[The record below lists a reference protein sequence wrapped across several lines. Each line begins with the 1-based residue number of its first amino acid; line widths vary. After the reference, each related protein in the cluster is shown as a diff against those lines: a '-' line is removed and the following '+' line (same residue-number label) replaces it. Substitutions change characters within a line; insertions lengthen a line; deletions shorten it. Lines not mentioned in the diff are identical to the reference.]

1 MKTKLYCTFLGS
13 FMFFVSASSQQD
25 PEIKPLFIRVY
36 NGQGVKISKG
46 RLLSINE
53 EGLVLQRG
61 RNTDTIATADIAR
74 IKTKR
79 ALGRAMGIGAIL
91 GGTAGAIA
99 GANSGSSLDNLFT
112 DFGASES
119 TNFDTAGLFSFG
131 LIGAAIGTGAGAL
144 SGVFNKPNA
153 FEIQGQ
159 ESQLLNFK
167 AAVQK
172 GDR

>member
-1 MKTKLYCTFLGS
+1 MLLGS
-13 FMFFVSASSQQD
+13 FFFFVSANSQEFQ
-25 PEIKPLFIRVY
+25 EIKPLFIRVY
-36 NGQGVKISKG
+36 NGQGIKIYKG
-46 RLLSINE
+46 KLLSVNE

-61 RNTDTIATADIAR
+61 KKTDTVATEAIAR

-79 ALGRAMGIGAIL
+79 GLGRAMGIGAVL
-91 GGTAGAIA
+91 GGTGGAIA
-99 GANSGSSLDNLFT
+99 GADSGSSLDNLFT

-144 SGVFNKPNA
+144 SGVFNKSST

-159 ESQLLNFK
+159 KSQLLKFK